1 MTPMATIGPDR
12 ETVLRAAA
20 GDGAAFRD
28 LVDCWSGRVK
38 AFAWR
43 MTGDSAMAEDL
54 AQDVFLHLFQVLR
67 RYDHTRPFSPW
78 MRRVMTNVIL
88 NRLRG
93 KRLPTR
99 SLDAGADGRTIPLPD
114 PDARDPVASAQQSE
128 ETERVRRHLRSLP
141 EAWRA
146 AVALRYTEGLSIR
159 EIADALDL
167 PPNTVKTRL
176 FRAREALRD
185 AMVQDGVREGGAR

>member
-1 MTPMATIGPDR
+1 MATIGPEN

-20 GDGAAFRD
+20 GDGAAFRE

-43 MTGDSAMAEDL
+43 MTGDSNLAEDL

-67 RYDHTRPFSPW
+67 RFDGQRPFAPW

-93 KRLPTR
+93 KKLPTTR
-99 SLDAGADGRTIPLPD
+99 LDAGTDGRTIALPD
-114 PDARDPVASAQQSE
+114 PLGLDPAAAAQRSE
-128 ETERVRRHLRSLP
+128 EIGRVHRAMRDLP
-141 EAWRA
+141 DTWRA
-146 AVALRYTEGLSIR
+146 AVALRYSEGLSIA
-159 EIADALDL
+159 EIADALDV

-176 FRAREALRD
+176 FRAREALRAALRVD
-185 AMVQDGVREGGAR
+185 GARRGRDA